1 MDNNFT
7 VTEGNK
13 NAADIKR
20 IKRVIVNYD
29 AWMRQYFNTVNQLF
43 DEKGEMNNWT
53 QHDLMKFALQA
64 VKYINAALDIKH
76 ENMRENPSYDMTL
89 EEKKKSFA
97 LIDSLFGVI
106 GRIKLKNLI
115 KVFPVTK
122 DFDGAKYE
130 CKDYFYTMNILREKG
145 LDNAVGRDNVFELL
159 WDYQNDDLWDIF
171 SFFLSCMSTIHREQ
185 TSMGIAEEFFSKQG
199 VSMSSID
206 FERGI
211 MVDDNGKI
219 SKISNKPSYLQVVK

>member
-97 LIDSLFGVI
+97 LIDGLFGVI

-145 LDNAVGRDNVFELL
+145 LDNAVGRDNVMG
-159 WDYQNDDLWDIF
+159 
-171 SFFLSCMSTIHREQ
+171 LSE
-185 TSMGIAEEFFSKQG
+185 
-199 VSMSSID
+199 
-206 FERGI
+206 
-211 MVDDNGKI
+211 
-219 SKISNKPSYLQVVK
+219 